1 MHTFHPTTWGTGGGG
16 GRSWWISEF
25 EACLVYSVP
34 SQSGFVRE
42 TLSEKNIYFFLLLN
56 QLSCRRAPPYEG
68 LDFKLQSVANAVC
81 SQTVKTLFDLN
92 AVI

>member
-25 EACLVYSVP
+25 RGLPCIFSSKP
-34 SQSGFVRE
+34 VRICQRDRFGKE
-42 TLSEKNIYFFLLLN
+42 HLCFLLLN